1 METKAKR
8 TLVKSAP
15 ELWELADDLVRME
28 TWMGGIVGSPVPVQ
42 IEITERVPERVLG
55 WRSAAS
61 SGNARMQV
69 ALAAS
74 GFGTAVEIT
83 AQNPSA
89 GPPAS
94 DALERLLDELGSP
107 DRRPF
112 STG

>member
-15 ELWELADDLVRME
+15 ELWELTDDLVRME
-28 TWMGGIVGSPVPVQ
+28 SWMSGIVGSPAPVRV
-42 IEITERVPERVLG
+42 EVTKRVPERFLV
-55 WRSAAS
+55 WRSLPPA
-61 SGNARMQV
+61 GDARMQV
-69 ALAAS
+69 SLAES

-83 AQNPSA
+83 ATNPGA
-89 GPPAS
+89 TPES

-112 STG
+112 SAG